1 MGQGETVELGLGGAQ
16 DILALRTAFGC
27 FSTGVTIVTACA
39 PDGRRVG
46 LTANSF
52 TSVSLDPPLA
62 LACIDLRS
70 ASLAVLEEAGAFA
83 VNVLHAEQQDMA
95 MRFTCKMVDRF
106 HGLEVDTW
114 RTGAPILA
122 GCMANLE
129 CELNHVFSA
138 GDHRVCIGK
147 VVKLRYDSVH
157 EPLIFSR
164 GRYRRVDLDNR
175 YVHG

>member
-1 MGQGETVELGLGGAQ
+1 MRQGETIELGPGGTL
-16 DILALRTAFGC
+16 DIRALRTAFGC

-39 PDGRRVG
+39 PNGRRVG

-70 ASLAVLEEAGAFA
+70 ASLAVLEDAGAFA
-83 VNVLHAEQQDMA
+83 VNILHAEQQEVA
-95 MRFTCKMVDRF
+95 KRFTCKMVDRF
-106 HGLEVDTW
+106 DGLQVDTW

-122 GCMANLE
+122 GCMANFE

-138 GDHRVCIGK
+138 GDHRVCIGR
-147 VVKLRYDSVH
+147 VVKLRYDPAH
-157 EPLIFSR
+157 EPLIYSR
-164 GRYRRVDLDNR
+164 GRYRRVNVENSYED
-175 YVHG
+175 G